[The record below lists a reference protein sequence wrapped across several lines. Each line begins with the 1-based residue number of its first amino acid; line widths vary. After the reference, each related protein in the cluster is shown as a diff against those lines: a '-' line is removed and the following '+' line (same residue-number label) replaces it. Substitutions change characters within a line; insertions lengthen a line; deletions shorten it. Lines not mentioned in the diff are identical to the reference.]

1 MKKNTINVREL
12 VQKYQAN
19 CDRIN
24 EIADACETEKRERSE
39 AENVEYEAL
48 TRENKLIGMRV
59 QAAAAENL
67 RENPAVGKDM
77 DTQVRELLYSGK
89 TATIRLMREVTP
101 QTTSA
106 LDGTGIIPTVQQE
119 MLKPLRAGLIW
130 DKVGINIRT
139 GLVGVLRWPT
149 HSKAVAAWKDE
160 AAELTDSSINF
171 NKLEMTGDRL
181 GIAIPVTKEELDNSV
196 GIVEGVIREEMPL
209 AIADAINAVLFNP
222 SNAKS
227 PFYGAGT
234 SGKAAKVTITPAA
247 PTRKQLLE
255 MKAAVLGSGIRPVAP
270 CWVMSEAMKVILE
283 DTKVDAGSGRFV
295 CENDHIL
302 GYPVFTTPTI
312 GNDKIG
318 FGDFSY
324 QAAGFFGGMDLVV
337 DPYTLAR
344 RHAVDFVLN
353 TNFGTVTLRPEAFCL
368 GAGA

>member
-19 CDRIN
+19 CDRIS
-24 EIADACETEKRERSE
+24 EIADACEKEQRERNE
-39 AENVEYEAL
+39 AESKEYDAL
-48 TRENKLIGMRV
+48 ARENQLLSMRI
-59 QAAAAENL
+59 QAATAENL
-67 RENPAVGKDM
+67 REKSSVVKDM
-77 DTQVRELLYSGK
+77 DTQLRELVYAGK
-89 TATIRLMREVTP
+89 TATIRLVREVTP
-101 QTTSA
+101 QTTEA
-106 LDGTGIIPTVQQE
+106 LEDTGIIPTYQQE

-149 HSKAVAAWKDE
+149 HGKAVAAWKDE
-160 AAELTDSSINF
+160 AAELTDSSIDF
-171 NKLEMTGDRL
+171 SKLEMTGDRL

-196 GIVEGVIREEMPL
+196 GIVENVIREEMPL
-209 AIADAINAVLFNP
+209 SIADAINAVLFNP
-222 SNAKS
+222 ANAKS
-227 PFYGAGT
+227 PFNGAGT
-234 SGKAAKVTITPAA
+234 TGKAAKVTITPAA

-255 MKAAVLGSGIRPVAP
+255 MKAKVLGSGIRPSAP

-302 GYPVFTTPTI
+302 GYPVFTTAVI

-324 QAAGFFGGMDLVV
+324 QAAGFFGNMDLVV

>member
-67 RENPAVGKDM
+67 RENPAAGKDM
-77 DTQVRELLYSGK
+77 DAQLRELLYAGK
-89 TATIRLMREVTP
+89 TATIRLMREVNP
-101 QTTSA
+101 QTTAA

-139 GLVGVLRWPT
+139 GLVGTLRWPT
-149 HSKAVAAWKDE
+149 HSKAEAYWKDE
-160 AAELTDSSINF
+160 AAVLTDSSIDF
-171 NKLEMTGDRL
+171 NKLEMSGDRL

-196 GIVEGVIREEMPL
+196 GIVENVIREEMPL
-209 AIADAINAVLFNP
+209 AIADAINAALFDP
-222 SNAKS
+222 TNAKS
-227 PFYGAGT
+227 PFYSAGT
-234 SGKAAKVTITPAA
+234 EGYASKVVISAT
-247 PTRKQLLE
+247 PTRKNLLD

-270 CWVMSEAMKVILE
+270 CWVMTEAMKAILE
-283 DTKVDAGSGRFV
+283 DVKVDAGSGRFL

-302 GYPVFTTPTI
+302 GYPVFTTPAI
-312 GNDKIG
+312 GVGKIG

-324 QAAGFFGGMDLVV
+324 QAAGFFGAMDLVV

-353 TNFGTVTLRPEAFCL
+353 TNFGTVTLRPEAFCF
-368 GAGA
+368 GATS

>member
-19 CDRIN
+19 CDRIT

-39 AENVEYEAL
+39 AENVEFEAL
-48 TRENKLIGMRV
+48 TRENQLIGMRI
-59 QAAAAENL
+59 QAVAAENI
-67 RENPAVGKDM
+67 RENAPGKDM
-77 DTQVRELLYSGK
+77 DTQVRELLYAGK
-89 TATIRLMREVTP
+89 TATIRLMRDVSP
-101 QTTSA
+101 QTTAA
-106 LDGTGIIPTVQQE
+106 LANTGIIPTVQQE

-209 AIADAINAVLFNP
+209 AIADAINAALFDP

-302 GYPVFTTPTI
+302 GYPVFTTPVI
-312 GNDKIG
+312 GNAQIG

-324 QAAGFFGGMDLVV
+324 
-337 DPYTLAR
+337 
-344 RHAVDFVLN
+344 
-353 TNFGTVTLRPEAFCL
+353 
-368 GAGA
+368 